1 MSLAQFKMHL
11 KPSILIIFLLVTIVP
26 QVRGQDQT
34 RASTI
39 AASSTG
45 PQKYSQ
51 EGISLEFS
59 LTPLSGGATNE
70 FLEGT
75 EATVHFKILDANAGK
90 ALSNLRP
97 TAWIDRSDPGKLT
110 DARACREKVQSFL
123 QAGFDR
129 RPTMDLNTYFI
140 LALNHEP
147 NISVIDPLLGF
158 GGSKLYTLVPLRSS
172 GQDWVVRQDK
182 KRVYVSMPAVSQ
194 VAVIDTVNWKVI
206 ANLDTGKGPARVA
219 LQHDGRYLWVGNDE
233 ASANDGSVT
242 VIDTTTLKRVAQIVT
257 GIGHHEIA

>member
-1 MSLAQFKMHL
+1 MHL

-97 TAWIDRSDPGKLT
+97 TAWIDRRDPGKLT

-140 LALNHEP
+140 LALNHEHHQRHRP
-147 NISVIDPLLGF
+147 DLAGQPMAEFPATCHAGQLARP
-158 GGSKLYTLVPLRSS
+158 GGGVAHVSDAVPGLRFA
-172 GQDWVVRQDK
+172 W
-182 KRVYVSMPAVSQ
+182 PA
-194 VAVIDTVNWKVI
+194 
-206 ANLDTGKGPARVA
+206 TGLAHTSALPAGTARC
-219 LQHDGRYLWVGNDE
+219 DR
-233 ASANDGSVT
+233 SAHGLRAPRRDGSPS
-242 VIDTTTLKRVAQIVT
+242 VAGVP
-257 GIGHHEIA
+257 